1 MLDDD
6 IEEMVRELIEC
17 HLDEEA
23 RKLAVVW
30 FDKVTMCYAAKDFRD
45 QPSRINR
52 AARLASRAAFLLPS
66 PAETIEPF
74 ISICQACANF
84 SGSRRCASLA
94 SPWMIVRI
102 LPRWIAAARR
112 TGLSISDSRSTLINE
127 QRSNV
132 FLRNQPSNT
141 SKIASNLPSGVEAR
155 RLTSASSQPRV
166 HNASRRS
173 RKAIA
178 RSTLES
184 KLS

>member
-84 SGSRRCASLA
+84 SGSRRCASSA
-94 SPWMIVRI
+94 KPRIMARI
-102 LPRWIAAARR
+102 LARWIAAARR
-112 TGLSISDSRSTLINE
+112 TGLSLSDSSNTLMNE
-127 QRSNV
+127 HPSKV
-132 FLRNQPSNT
+132 FFRNQPSNT
-141 SKIASNLPSGVEAR
+141 SKIASNLLSGVDAR
-155 RLTSASSQPRV
+155 RFTSASSQPRV
-166 HNASRRS
+166 HTASRRS
-173 RKAIA
+173 RKAMA

-184 KLS
+184 KLL